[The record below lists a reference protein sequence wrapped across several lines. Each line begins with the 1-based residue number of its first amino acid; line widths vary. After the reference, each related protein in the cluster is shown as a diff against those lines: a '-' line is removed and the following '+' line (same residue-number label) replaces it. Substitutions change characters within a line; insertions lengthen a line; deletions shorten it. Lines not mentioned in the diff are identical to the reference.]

1 MKQIIAIV
9 KTCRVS
15 CLKFKLI
22 CVQNETFQIMASQI
36 IRDTTVHIGNDFYAI
51 ICEEKK
57 VLNFI
62 RTRSNDAFNVSH
74 QKGLIFLTRLRVGLS
89 HLKEHKFKRSFFDTL
104 NPFCFG
110 GFDIETLNQ
119 FFRHSPRF
127 TKERQNFCLTR
138 IRLGFLGVFF
148 FERVNLNL
156 PSLPSSYF
164 K

>member
-9 KTCRVS
+9 KTCSVS

-89 HLKEHKFKRSFFDTL
+89 HLKEHKFKCSFFDTL

-127 TKERQNFCLTR
+127 TNERQNLLLNPNKA
-138 IRLGFLGVFF
+138 RLFGGVFF
-148 FERVNLNL
+148 
-156 PSLPSSYF
+156 
-164 K
+164 

>member
-9 KTCRVS
+9 KTCSVS

-36 IRDTTVHIGNDFYAI
+36 IRDTTVHIGNDFYAN

-89 HLKEHKFKRSFFDTL
+89 HLKEHKFKRSFCDTL

-110 GFDIETLNQ
+110 GFYIETLNQ
-119 FFRHSPRF
+119 FFRHSPRI
-127 TKERQNFCLTR
+127 TNERQNLLLNPNKA
-138 IRLGFLGVFF
+138 RLFGGVFF
-148 FERVNLNL
+148 
-156 PSLPSSYF
+156 
-164 K
+164 